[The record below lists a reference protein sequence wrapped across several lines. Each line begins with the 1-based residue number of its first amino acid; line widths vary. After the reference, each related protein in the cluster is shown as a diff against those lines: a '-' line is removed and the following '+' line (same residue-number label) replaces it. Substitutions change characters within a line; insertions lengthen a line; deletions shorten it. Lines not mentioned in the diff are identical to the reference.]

1 MENRSCILKL
11 GNCVI
16 RFLCVYGTRR
26 NCKEKRIR
34 LCTLCSNKGA
44 TDKVLAQFVFRKK
57 NEREK
62 QTDRQTQQQLC
73 SVERTK
79 ESVTFRFLKPTTSN
93 STRRIVYEERRRRCC
108 FSPFFF
114 FSLSSFSRGA
124 RSHAHKTPRSSQ
136 AKPSPLEKGVIQVAF
151 LFSIYYSPLCPSPAR
166 YPGNGSTSRTSF
178 VESTRHSNIHSCLP
192 SSFYIQRGWIL
203 FLFFVLC
210 LVANERESE
219 FHSSRFS
226 FFFLYTS
233 QSSHLPRYS
242 LNYLSTISA
251 F

>member
-26 NCKEKRIR
+26 NCKEKRSR

-108 FSPFFF
+108 YSPFFS
-114 FSLSSFSRGA
+114 SLSLLFLEER
-124 RSHAHKTPRSSQ
+124 AHTHTRPPEA
-136 AKPSPLEKGVIQVAF
+136 AKPSQALLRKE
-151 LFSIYYSPLCPSPAR
+151 
-166 YPGNGSTSRTSF
+166 
-178 VESTRHSNIHSCLP
+178 
-192 SSFYIQRGWIL
+192 
-203 FLFFVLC
+203 
-210 LVANERESE
+210 
-219 FHSSRFS
+219 
-226 FFFLYTS
+226 
-233 QSSHLPRYS
+233 
-242 LNYLSTISA
+242 
-251 F
+251 

>member
-1 MENRSCILKL
+1 VYTEQGATAKKRGAGYVHYAPTKERP
-11 GNCVI
+11 I
-16 RFLCVYGTRR
+16 RFWRSLCF
-26 NCKEKRIR
+26 E
-34 LCTLCSNKGA
+34 
-44 TDKVLAQFVFRKK
+44 KK

-114 FSLSSFSRGA
+114 LSLSSFSRGA

-151 LFSIYYSPLCPSPAR
+151 LFSIYYSPLCPSPER